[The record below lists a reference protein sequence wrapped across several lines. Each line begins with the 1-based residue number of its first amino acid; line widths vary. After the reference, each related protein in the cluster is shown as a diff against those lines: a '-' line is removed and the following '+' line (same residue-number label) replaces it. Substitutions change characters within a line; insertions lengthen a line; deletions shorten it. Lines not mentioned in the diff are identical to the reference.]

1 MKSCGAGTRSVFA
14 SALAVDPG
22 GPGVPVAHT
31 ENLLRAHDEAGSA
44 GLNRPGW
51 LWLTYI
57 LFGAAFWAGI
67 AIGIRALLAA
77 F

>member
-1 MKSCGAGTRSVFA
+1 M
-14 SALAVDPG
+14 
-22 GPGVPVAHT
+22 PVADT
-31 ENLLRAHDEAGSA
+31 ENLLRGDDAASSTP

-57 LFGAAFWAGI
+57 LFGAGFWAGM
-67 AIGIRALLAA
+67 ALGIHALWAA